1 MSNVKWIKLC
11 TDVFDDEKIILIDA
25 LPECDGVLVIWFK
38 LLCLAGKQ
46 NNGGVFMLND
56 KIAYTDEM
64 LATIFRRP
72 VNTVRLALKTFEDFG
87 MIEII
92 NNTIT
97 IPNWDK
103 HQNLQ
108 QLEKAREQTRKRVAK
123 YREKQKLKTLNELTG
138 ICVYCGRTGANTR
151 DHIIPR
157 SKGGTDAPENIV
169 ECCQECNSAKCD
181 RELADFLNNSV
192 HLRTV
197 GADIDGILA
206 NPKLNKYVDFDG
218 GKFISIGNAL
228 RNKKITATD
237 KKRKEE
243 EKIRKEKEEDVVVA
257 TTDGGDEIKKLAMF
271 GGKFAGVM
279 LTEEQNE
286 ILLNLFDLPT
296 YDYYLSKLSKSIAA
310 GGKYNGHYKTI
321 MKWYNED
328 RAVTS

>member
-1 MSNVKWIKLC
+1 MADVKWIKLC
-11 TDVFDDEKIILIDA
+11 TDVFDDEKIMLIDA
-25 LPECDGVLVIWFK
+25 LPERDGVLVIWFK

-72 VNTVRLALKTFEDFG
+72 LNTVRFALQTFEQFG

-108 QLEKAREQTRKRVAK
+108 QLEKVRDQTRKRVAK
-123 YREKQKLKTLNELTG
+123 HREKQKLIASGED
-138 ICVYCGRTGANTR
+138 C
-151 DHIIPR
+151 
-157 SKGGTDAPENIV
+157 
-169 ECCQECNSAKCD
+169 
-181 RELADFLNNSV
+181 
-192 HLRTV
+192 
-197 GADIDGILA
+197 
-206 NPKLNKYVDFDG
+206 
-218 GKFISIGNAL
+218 NAL
-228 RNKKITATD
+228 RNGEVTQTD

-243 EKIRKEKEEDVVVA
+243 EKEKIKKDLDVADA
-257 TTDGGDEIKKLAMF
+257 TTGDSDDTKNKFVMF

-286 ILLNLFDLPT
+286 RLLDLLDLDA
-296 YDYYLSKLSKSIAA
+296 YNYYLDKLSNSIAD

-321 MKWYNED
+321 LKWYNED
-328 RAVTS
+328 CSI